1 MIAVRDTGI
10 GIPRDCL
17 DSVFE
22 MFSQVSQ
29 NIGRAQGGLG
39 IGLALVRS
47 LVRMHGGSIG
57 AASAGAGQG
66 STFTLRLPLPAALPA
81 AQGAPADTPA
91 AAAIP
96 DAGGALRILVAD
108 DNRDA
113 ATMLAAVLG
122 ARGHRVT
129 LARGAA
135 FDLLILDIGM
145 PGMSGYEL
153 ARAVRR
159 LPHLAGA
166 LLAAHTGWGAEHDRS
181 QALAA
186 GFDAHL
192 TKPAGMD
199 EIDALLGGAG
209 GAQERP
215 GDGQEGAR
223 RRLGGG

>member
-1 MIAVRDTGI
+1 M
-10 GIPRDCL
+10 
-17 DSVFE
+17 
-22 MFSQVSQ
+22 
-29 NIGRAQGGLG
+29 
-39 IGLALVRS
+39 
-47 LVRMHGGSIG
+47 
-57 AASAGAGQG
+57 
-66 STFTLRLPLPAALPA
+66 
-81 AQGAPADTPA
+81 
-91 AAAIP
+91 
-96 DAGGALRILVAD
+96 AD

-129 LARGAA
+129 LAHDGGAALALARGAA

-199 EIDALLGGAG
+199 EIDALLGGLAG
-209 GAQERP
+209 RRS
-215 GDGQEGAR
+215 GQETAR
-223 RRLGGG
+223 RAPGGG